1 VKFTRRTRIVV
12 ARPDAIPIVN
22 VALLLL
28 LFFIVAMRFAQDP
41 GVAIQLPDS
50 SAATVFASPHP
61 PLIITITAS
70 TAETPQNFIFFNDER
85 MDLRR
90 LEHALAE
97 SARQASNRDCYIKA
111 DKSAPHGLV
120 VNVMSLAHRAGFKSV
135 RIATQPS
142 TNPAA
147 P

>member
-12 ARPDAIPIVN
+12 ARPDAIPFVN

-41 GVAIQLPDS
+41 GVAIKLPE
-50 SAATVFASPHP
+50 SAAAIVPASPHP
-61 PLIITITAS
+61 PLFITITAS
-70 TAETPQNFIFFNDER
+70 TAETPQNFIYFNDER

-90 LEHALAE
+90 LEVALAE
-97 SARQASNRDCYIKA
+97 SARQTANRDCVIKA
-111 DKSAPHGLV
+111 DKTAPHGLV
-120 VNVMSLAHRAGFKSV
+120 ISVMSLAQRAGFKSV

-142 TNPAA
+142 AIPAA

>member
-41 GVAIQLPDS
+41 GVAIKLPDS
-50 SAATVFASPHP
+50 AAATVPASPHP

-70 TAETPQNFIFFNDER
+70 TAETPQNYIFFNDER

-90 LEHALAE
+90 LETALME
-97 SARQASNRDCYIKA
+97 SARAASNRDCIIKA
-111 DKSAPHGLV
+111 DKFAPHGLIV
-120 VNVMSLAHRAGFKSV
+120 SVMSLAQRAGFNSV
-135 RIATQPS
+135 RIATQP
-142 TNPAA
+142 PAIPSA